1 MLNMM
6 LLLSVGTIPAYN
18 GWCVQVGQRWCL
30 CCSRSVP
37 QPIDSHWSNN
47 PVRMRLPPGGVPAS
61 YPQMKLPVLDNPAL
75 FEKLDTEALFFAF
88 YYMPGTHQ
96 QYLAARELKRQSW
109 RYHKQHGA
117 WFQVHLASAFSV
129 MMSDAA
135 GAALLLLAYLHNQ
148 NLQCCSVLMKIM
160 MLVHGKAAAST
171 WIYLAA
177 AAVLTCLSSALH
189 ARFCDLF
196 GASVCSGQWP
206 GGTGHLW

>member
-1 MLNMM
+1 MSTVKPFHAGYSATAQRKHHMPGYTGD
-6 LLLSVGTIPAYN
+6 VGSTSS
-18 GWCVQVGQRWCL
+18 RWCL

-117 WFQVHLASAFSV
+117 WFQVHLAFCIQCE
-129 MMSDAA
+129 DADA
-135 GAALLLLAYLHNQ
+135 GAATLLLLKHLH
-148 NLQCCSVLMKIM
+148 K
-160 MLVHGKAAAST
+160 
-171 WIYLAA
+171 
-177 AAVLTCLSSALH
+177 
-189 ARFCDLF
+189 
-196 GASVCSGQWP
+196 
-206 GGTGHLW
+206 

>member
-1 MLNMM
+1 MVVFLAIVICVTACLLATCVTDQASRQCWHLEVAVCPPPPACRLGHCELTCVHGSSSMRACELRIHFMLIY
-6 LLLSVGTIPAYN
+6 LLQLGASTTPGYMGVGFILS
-18 GWCVQVGQRWCL
+18 RWCL

-117 WFQVHLASAFSV
+117 WFQVHFAPAF
-129 MMSDAA
+129 
-135 GAALLLLAYLHNQ
+135 
-148 NLQCCSVLMKIM
+148 NLKT
-160 MLVHGKAAAST
+160 LVA
-171 WIYLAA
+171 
-177 AAVLTCLSSALH
+177 
-189 ARFCDLF
+189 
-196 GASVCSGQWP
+196 
-206 GGTGHLW
+206 

>member
-1 MLNMM
+1 M
-6 LLLSVGTIPAYN
+6 
-18 GWCVQVGQRWCL
+18 L

-61 YPQMKLPVLDNPAL
+61 YPQIKLPVLDNPAL

-117 WFQVHLASAFSV
+117 WFQVCMLHTSWHVLHSLANHWWHCSA
-129 MMSDAA
+129 AA
-135 GAALLLLAYLHNQ
+135 QQLLLSCHAGLAQTVLCICHGYLRT
-148 NLQCCSVLMKIM
+148 
-160 MLVHGKAAAST
+160 A
-171 WIYLAA
+171 
-177 AAVLTCLSSALH
+177 LSSM
-189 ARFCDLF
+189 CICS
-196 GASVCSGQWP
+196 ASEVMQQRLWP
-206 GGTGHLW
+206 